1 MSVPNFQFPFNAML
15 MQPPGHRG
23 FRRLLQSIIR
33 QLAQVSLSSS
43 AVMSQTTKVALF
55 RLIPEYSVAAME
67 AASFASS
74 RDVIVTLPYDTIVIH
89 RRLLMMLY
97 LDYLVFGVA
106 TFELAKDVVTY
117 ADPRQFSRI
126 AINQLGEPELEFGSR
141 QIADRVGVIA
151 RCPNPFAF
159 GWSVPE
165 IIPHSFLYF
174 LSLHSK
180 VLYDLSPF
188 RKPDFLIIT
197 SEMLSDEELLARR
210 RRLIDQL
217 EEDYGTVLMYA
228 NTGED
233 RLQVVEFRSE
243 KEAQS
248 DAVKFYESQVSLLR
262 ATCGV
267 PLRGEDGIPYPIAQ
281 FYASLEAE
289 LQRLCDDQ
297 VSITFSSSEGAI
309 STALRVTEK

>member
-1 MSVPNFQFPFNAML
+1 MSASNLQFPFKTL
-15 MQPPGHRG
+15 MQLPGHRS

-33 QLAQVSLSSS
+33 QLAQVAVSNTS
-43 AVMSQTTKVALF
+43 VMSEQAKVALF

-67 AASFASS
+67 AASFAASK
-74 RDVIVTLPYDTIVIH
+74 DVVVSLPDDTIVIP

-126 AINQLGEPELEFGSR
+126 AINQLGEPELELGSR

-174 LSLHSK
+174 LSLHSRM
-180 VLYDLSPF
+180 LYDLSPF
-188 RKPDFLIIT
+188 KKPNFLIVT
-197 SEMLSDEELLARR
+197 NEMVSDDELLARR
-210 RRLIDQL
+210 RKLIDQL

-233 RLQVVEFRSE
+233 RLQVVELRSE
-243 KEAQS
+243 DNTNAE
-248 DAVKFYESQVSLLR
+248 KFYEEQVALLR

-267 PLRGEDGIPYPIAQ
+267 PGRDGNSIPYPIAQ
-281 FYASLEAE
+281 FYASLESE

-297 VSITFSSSEGAI
+297 VSISFSTEEGIHA
-309 STALRVTEK
+309 ALQVIKR